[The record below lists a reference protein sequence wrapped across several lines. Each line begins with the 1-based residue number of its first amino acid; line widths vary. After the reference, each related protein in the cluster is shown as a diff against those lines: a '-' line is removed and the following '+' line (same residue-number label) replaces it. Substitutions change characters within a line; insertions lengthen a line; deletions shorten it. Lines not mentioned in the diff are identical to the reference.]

1 MKVKDIMSTS
11 VDCCTPDTRLPAVA
25 RKMVD
30 CDCGAIPVVD
40 PQTRRPLGMVTD
52 RDIVCRLVAEDRN
65 PLEMSARDCM
75 TTPAVTVTP
84 ETDLDDCLERME
96 KHKIRRVAVA
106 DESGAIC
113 GIVAQA
119 DVAQHASKGDTAK
132 VVRKVS
138 EPSTVGA

>member
-1 MKVKDIMSTS
+1 MKVKDIMSTN
-11 VDCCTPDTRLPAVA
+11 VDSCTPETRLPEVA

-40 PQTRRPLGMVTD
+40 PQTRRPIGVVTD
-52 RDIVCRLVAEDRN
+52 RDIVCRLVAQGRN
-65 PLEMSARDCM
+65 PLELSARDCM

-84 ETDLDDCLERME
+84 ETSLDDGLDLME
-96 KHKIRRVAVA
+96 NHKIRRVAVV
-106 DESGAIC
+106 DQSGAIC
-113 GIVAQA
+113 GIVSQA

-138 EPSTVGA
+138 EPTVMA